1 MAWCPFAT
9 KMELQPESD
18 QQAAIRPTQFIV
30 HSIVAPWTPER
41 TYQYWRDSTNLESH
55 FGVGYD
61 GSVAQFIGTQTRA
74 DANAGANRRPDGTGA
89 VSAETASNTAASDP
103 WTEDQLETL
112 TRLGVWLH
120 QEHGIPLRICRSHDD
135 PGFGY
140 HSMFPQWSTRGTA
153 CPGVARI
160 RQFREVL
167 FPRIV
172 ARATGQTQ
180 PSKEDDGMPDY
191 VNLGLAKPYQLPPG
205 AWDSIEFTT
214 EWSDETGDHATGGS
228 VFVRGAAHFTGTV
241 SLRFSQLPVGDVV
254 QVRMSEYQGDD
265 HKADHPIAEI
275 VGTGGDS
282 FAVVPLTKRVA
293 AGRGMRVRLLNQSTQ
308 PITVSSAVLTA
319 LVWKEA

>member
-1 MAWCPFAT
+1 MAWCPFAK

-41 TYQYWRDSTNLESH
+41 TYEYWRDSTNLESH
-55 FGVGYD
+55 FGIGYD
-61 GSVAQFIGTQTRA
+61 GSLAQFIGTETRA
-74 DANAGANRRPDGTGA
+74 DANAGANRRADGSGA
-89 VSAETASNTAASDP
+89 VSVETASNTTASDP
-103 WTEDQLETL
+103 WTEAQLETL

-120 QEHGIPLRICRSHDD
+120 QHHGIPLRICRTHTD

-140 HSMFPQWSTRGTA
+140 HSMFPQWSTDGTA
-153 CPGVARI
+153 CPGAARI

-172 ARATGQTQ
+172 AAANGQTQ
-180 PSKEDDGMPDY
+180 PSKEDDMPDY
-191 VNLGLAKPYQLPPG
+191 VNLGLTKAYTLAPG
-205 AWDSIEFTT
+205 AWDSVEFTA
-214 EWSDETGDHATGGS
+214 EWNDTAGDHATGGS
-228 VFVRGAAHFTGTV
+228 VWARGPARFTGTV
-241 SLRFSQLPVGDVV
+241 SLHLEGLPVGDVV